1 MIKVNFRDGTT
12 LAFDL
17 SKDDDKRQW
26 LEWSGI
32 QDFQSKITGIGILND
47 KKFHTI
53 PHPKRFKKITFYA
66 ELVFSEKKGKRR
78 QLGERL
84 VCHADNVKLEL
95 LVYTY
100 TNPPPPVLARIDIGK
115 IGKQMFPGH
124 SIGG

>member
-17 SKDDDKRQW
+17 SKADDKKQW
-26 LEWSGI
+26 VEWSGAK
-32 QDFQSKITGIGILND
+32 DFQAKITGLGILHD
-47 KKFHTI
+47 RKFHTI
-53 PHPKRFKKITFYA
+53 PYPKRFRKVIFYA

-84 VCHADNVKLEL
+84 VCHADEIKLSL

-100 TNPPPPVLARIDIGK
+100 TNPPPPVLVRINVEK

-124 SIGG
+124 TIGG